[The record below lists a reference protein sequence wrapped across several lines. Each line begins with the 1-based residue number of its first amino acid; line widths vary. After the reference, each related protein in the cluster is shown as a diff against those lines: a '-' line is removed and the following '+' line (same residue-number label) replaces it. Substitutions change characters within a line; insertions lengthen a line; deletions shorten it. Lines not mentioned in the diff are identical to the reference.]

1 MDPYAADV
9 RALKSVHN
17 QTQSRLGLVDLGTGE
32 ITRLQQALVRS
43 ARREEA
49 PAAVRPSCQLRWS
62 GFDETH
68 ARAVTHYD
76 HESQRSGRLIMLR
89 CVRDTDMQLGR
100 LAPTRII
107 PEVMIIMIL
116 VRELAR
122 GLESPNLLFTSP
134 PEPWRLVRRM
144 ASCACQ
150 SHIQKPWSRRL
161 VCLVRPAAAS
171 EVKLSVKRKG

>member
-1 MDPYAADV
+1 VDPYAADV

-49 PAAVRPSCQLRWS
+49 PVAVRPSCRLRWS
-62 GFDETH
+62 AFDETH

-76 HESQRSGRLIMLR
+76 HESQGSGRLIMLR

-107 PEVMIIMIL
+107 PEVIIIMIL

-122 GLESPNLLFTSP
+122 GLESPNLLFLSVSYRRALP
-134 PEPWRLVRRM
+134 GWHGWRL
-144 ASCACQ
+144 A
-150 SHIQKPWSRRL
+150 W
-161 VCLVRPAAAS
+161 
-171 EVKLSVKRKG
+171 